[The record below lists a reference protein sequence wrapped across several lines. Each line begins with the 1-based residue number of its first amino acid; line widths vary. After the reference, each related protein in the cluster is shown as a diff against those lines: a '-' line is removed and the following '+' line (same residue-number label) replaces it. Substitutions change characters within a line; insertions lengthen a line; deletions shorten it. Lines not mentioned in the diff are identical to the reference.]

1 MKSDPTGAAAKQFV
15 TDLAQEQIRG
25 MKAVMGMG
33 GSKGAPG
40 NIDTSNPLLK

>member
-25 MKAVMGMG
+25 MKAVMGMSS
-33 GSKGAPG
+33 SKGAPG